1 MEDTITTVTT
11 MVTETAETTDIS
23 ETAETISET
32 TSYVT
37 MQEQV
42 TKTATLFEK
51 AVDKFRNAMPSLF
64 MALIILVIGIIVVKL
79 LTRVVKRTMKKS
91 NIDNAAKSFLISFI
105 KIILYINLVI
115 MVLSV
120 LSVPMSSIITIFG
133 AAGLA
138 ISLALQSCLSNL
150 AGGFIILF
158 SKPFTAGD
166 ILEID
171 GSVGEVE
178 SISIL
183 YTKLTTFDNKT
194 VYIPNGKVSEAKI
207 INYTD
212 TPTRRIDLSF
222 DISYSADFTK
232 AREVILAI
240 IGAEKLILKD
250 PEPIVRMSSHNE
262 SSISI
267 DVLVWVNN
275 QDYRTARYN
284 MIEAVKAGFDE
295 NGIEIP
301 FNQLDIHI
309 KEQN

>member
-1 MEDTITTVTT
+1 MEETITTVAEQVTT
-11 MVTETAETTDIS
+11 AAETADAGDVTSAAETT
-23 ETAETISET
+23 TF
-32 TSYVT
+32 VT

-42 TKTATLFEK
+42 TRTASLFER

-64 MALIILVIGIIVVKL
+64 MALIIFVIGIIAVEL
-79 LTRVVKRTMKKS
+79 ITRIVKRTMKKS

-105 KIILYINLVI
+105 KIILYINVII

-120 LSVPMSSIITIFG
+120 LNVPMSSIITIFG

-158 SKPFTAGD
+158 SKPFAAGD
-166 ILEID
+166 LLEID
-171 GSVGEVE
+171 GSVGKVE

-207 INYTD
+207 INYTES
-212 TPTRRIDLSF
+212 PTRRLDMRF
-222 DISYSADFTK
+222 EISYTADYSK
-232 AREVILAI
+232 ARELILGI
-240 IGAEKLILKD
+240 ISADKLILKT

-262 SSISI
+262 SSVSV

-275 QDYRTARYN
+275 QDYFTERYAL
-284 MIEAVKAGFDE
+284 IEAVKAAFDE

-309 KEQN
+309 KEQK